1 MAGSVGMYA
10 FPLAARIA
18 VPIWVIG
25 SGGLWVLGVI
35 SGKAA
40 VVNSVVAVFVY
51 TYTHSLVGAA

>member
-1 MAGSVGMYA
+1 MYA